1 MLVAAGND
9 ETDSVILHAGVDP
22 GETGAVVLAL
32 VIQEGSVH
40 VDGNQTN
47 RFAMTFHAHNL

>member
-1 MLVAAGND
+1 VLVAAGDD
-9 ETDSVILHAGVDP
+9 ETDSVLLHAGVDP
-22 GETGAVVLAL
+22 GETDAVVLAL

-40 VDGNQTN
+40 VDGDQTN